1 MSKFEKRW
9 GALLMIALAPNI
21 IQVDANIYKSMHLT
35 WGVQHA
41 SILGEDLHLVLDK
54 TSGET
59 FMLNMHEF
67 RFQLTRNFWREIFC
81 IQQLGI
87 VEKSFIVY
95 CILNKLQLNYN
106 MSITIIC
113 SYTTLHK
120 ICNQTKHYAN

>member
-1 MSKFEKRW
+1 MW
-9 GALLMIALAPNI
+9 VALLIFALAPNI
-21 IQVDANIYKSMHLT
+21 IQVDANISKSMHLA
-35 WGVQHA
+35 WGVRHA

-59 FMLNMHEF
+59 FMPNMHEF

-106 MSITIIC
+106 MSITIIYVHIPL
-113 SYTTLHK
+113 YTRFVIKLN
-120 ICNQTKHYAN
+120 IMQTDVK

>member
-1 MSKFEKRW
+1 MW
-9 GALLMIALAPNI
+9 VALLMIAVVPNT

-106 MSITIIC
+106 MSITIIYVHIPL
-113 SYTTLHK
+113 YTRFVIKLN
-120 ICNQTKHYAN
+120 IMQTDVK